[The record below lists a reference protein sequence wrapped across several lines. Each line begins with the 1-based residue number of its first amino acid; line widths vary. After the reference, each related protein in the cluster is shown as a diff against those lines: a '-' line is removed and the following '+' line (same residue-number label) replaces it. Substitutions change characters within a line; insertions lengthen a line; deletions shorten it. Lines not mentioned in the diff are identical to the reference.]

1 MFGKLFDVIFPPS
14 EEVLLIREAL
24 DEALLSEMRMTH
36 VRENVSALLPFSHSL
51 VRACIHE
58 AKFYGNVRAQ
68 KMLGVVLAAYLKT
81 ETRTCVLIPVPLSRA
96 RVRERGYNQVELVVR
111 QALAGLQ
118 TDNLSLCTDVLIRTR
133 HTKPQTDLSR
143 ETRLTNVQNAFGLKA
158 NADVAGKHVFLI
170 DDVVTTGATLQ
181 AAKAALLPLS
191 PASVTCIALA
201 H

>member
-1 MFGKLFDVIFPPS
+1 MFGKLFDFIFPPS
-14 EEVLLIREAL
+14 EEVLLIREVP
-24 DEALLSEMRMTH
+24 DDALLGEMRMAR
-36 VRENVSALLPFSHSL
+36 VSENVSALLPFSHSL

-96 RVRERGYNQVELVVR
+96 RLRERGYNQVEAVIR
-111 QALAGLQ
+111 RALTERAMAH
-118 TDNLSLCTDVLIRTR
+118 LSLRTDVLIRTR

-143 ETRLTNVQNAFGLKA
+143 EARLTNVQNAFGLNA
-158 NADVAGKHVFLI
+158 NADVTRKHVFLI
-170 DDVVTTGATLQ
+170 DDVVTTGATLH